1 MLVVAILFDMEI
13 SWKTM
18 KPICL
23 TNDTVP
29 TGENTQRKGVKG
41 RKDMERHGKMTK
53 GAEAAETSS
62 SNL

>member
-1 MLVVAILFDMEI
+1 MEI